1 MARIESIGAARIT
14 QDRERQQ
21 AKSAGDVGTA
31 SAIVAGL
38 GGLAI
43 GGPVGAIVGAVVGG
57 LVGLALGKRR
67 ADDDER

>member
-1 MARIESIGAARIT
+1 MARLESIGAARVT
-14 QDRERQQ
+14 QDRERQ
-21 AKSAGDVGTA
+21 AVKPAGDVGTA
-31 SAIVAGL
+31 GVIVAGL

-57 LVGLALGKRR
+57 LVGVALGKRR